1 MANWKEKGEVPDSD
15 DDDSLDT
22 QSIPRD
28 DEHPNEEQNNDIHN
42 TESIIEIS
50 NDEKEGGI
58 SKQGRLAISD
68 ATVPAVLDD
77 LYVTPPTFVPVHTSE
92 PKLYAKHVEGNDW
105 VPALSP
111 DSPKVF
117 KVPKVFWENEEEGV
131 AEEDEQRSMS
141 NSDNEE
147 PADDEVSKTYVQIT
161 SPTSSIVSLPPASQA
176 SLPPNSPINDRE
188 STVRQYGGHEKFLHD
203 NPVTED
209 IQVLRTTTY
218 AGRSLRQRNPIQ
230 LHPYIVEQ
238 EKYRQTLK
246 ARGIAPMRIEPSQ
259 DESNYRSRHTAS
271 PKPNSQEKYSQ
282 DDTETGDSQ
291 PMDFDWDLPSSPPQK
306 VHENNAASTSEAHKS
321 ATKDDDEEADEDEE
335 FPNIDQLLTT
345 RQPLP
350 HTIKPRTRM
359 KSYSTKSKQWSKV
372 RNDRKGDLFGEAALI
387 SAANVPASPP
397 VTSSPLP
404 TASRES
410 VCSRSQTKSRL
421 PRRLDESSRSL
432 SGQNKLNI
440 QTFADLPTPATSA
453 TKPIPF
459 LVDSDSEDE
468 LAREREISS
477 SNESI
482 QIRKVSKKIRGV
494 LPASHL
500 RLDYMQRKPQ
510 PSSRTRRESLSISPI
525 RAEARRGVALPRTS
539 RPAQSPSVSVAPGFD
554 FLSSDSEE
562 DEEENRASGFVFEDS
577 PSSPLDSLLSQS
589 RLGFAEEDD
598 RVDAMLPSHKRHST
612 SSKTRPRKKS
622 RIGSSILFRAIDKA
636 YARQP
641 KITEHLS
648 RPRQS
653 ESRIPSSKQPRTS
666 GSTPRRQNDSY
677 LSLPSKPA
685 PPQLSILDVVD
696 TPRNLRSLPR
706 FIKIAIRTARSKV
719 GLGKQSPSRKFIRL
733 ANREDTHD
741 AQSVLEDWR
750 GGRLLPKPTQ
760 SIYPA
765 SPRFSRYP
773 LKEIENNR
781 QTKLQPP
788 VPKLKSCPQTSNT
801 GSAGSRRKLIIS
813 RGKQQSMNAFI
824 TREQPNNQ
832 NRKFVAKAR
841 APRLA
846 RWREERPQ
854 HVSTAARFAQLESSE
869 NQHSPQQLASAFRS
883 TKKSLD
889 ALYRITRKRPVPQA
903 NLQLSRFLADEDM
916 VRRSVKQNDIG
927 QSAKPEVFVTAEG
940 SVSST
945 HNRSRRKNRLP
956 QRLDAGAA
964 IYRQPSDPLILDFL
978 VPRSGPDTEATEGY
992 KLLGLAKFG
1001 TYYPLNFDIFPLRP
1015 GVFFHESTFIGSGR
1029 LSEAIRRSGDPHLG
1043 CILPQ
1048 TSLML
1053 AGKTFCWGK
1062 WNEDVSS
1069 EMGLTFDW
1077 LVEQLI
1083 SERSPL
1089 SSPPP
1094 IDTVGAISFV
1104 LKYVHNHLSFG
1115 GFDDI
1120 KNFLYRMAEIL
1131 QDFSSRLAIAGDNS
1145 EYVEIR
1151 AWIDVMSFSMLL
1163 LLELIRIA
1171 RARAEEPVAYQLEDL
1186 MKKFAA
1192 HCVKALVSQ
1201 GLDRVR
1207 KLYDDLQYLSF
1218 RECGITNDEY
1228 VVQGWVIIMKVLEA
1242 ARIPRGSFW
1251 DVTNLQLDATHPK
1264 DISDAR
1270 IMEKLWYSIFS
1281 LLPLCEFDEFGVVIE
1296 GRRQDAAFDN
1306 WPLVQRMLKRV
1317 FALYHANQRQSPG
1330 FNDYCRAI
1338 VSRCH
1343 LLMVEWGWWNCSGLV
1358 GTLFD
1363 FFAAHKLAHLRNE
1376 EAYASPRFLQ
1386 DLNTEPH
1393 LLIEIED
1400 RCFHLFLKIVAL
1412 AIKHFQQVGEDKHI
1426 RNLVA
1431 RLMPNHNRQY
1441 PKEESIHQR
1450 DLASLRNHH
1459 DLLCTLYWAAPS
1471 QHRPSPNVIQELVLV
1486 DHSHKEACLIN
1497 LRAWEQLASF
1507 ILTQNTEKD
1516 AYQPLK
1522 QWYQDLFSKL
1532 IQQYLRIEGEIREQ
1546 AHALQGINEQTLHEK
1561 QLQDIIMANQGTMI
1575 TSIYTSVKAIAHLIE
1590 VAHHTWQWVGAY
1602 ETCRS
1607 CHIILIVYN
1616 LIFAQWT
1623 QSRLK
1628 LS

>member
-15 DDDSLDT
+15 DDDSLDI
-22 QSIPRD
+22 QSVPSD
-28 DEHPNEEQNNDIHN
+28 DEQPNEEQDNDIRN
-42 TESIIEIS
+42 AEGIIEIR
-50 NDEKEGGI
+50 NDEDEGW
-58 SKQGRLAISD
+58 KANQGGLAILD
-68 ATVPAVLDD
+68 ATVPTVLDE
-77 LYVTPPTFVPVHTSE
+77 LYETPTFVPVHTSE
-92 PKLYAKHVEGNDW
+92 PKLYAKHVDGNDK
-105 VPALSP
+105 VPASSP

-117 KVPKVFWENEEEGV
+117 KVPKVFWENEEEGA
-131 AEEDEQRSMS
+131 AEDDGKRSIS
-141 NSDNEE
+141 ESDNEE
-147 PADDEVSKTYVQIT
+147 PADDEISRTYVQIT
-161 SPTSSIVSLPPASQA
+161 SPTSSILSPPPASQA
-176 SLPPNSPINDRE
+176 SLPPNAPIDDGE
-188 STVRQYGGHEKFLHD
+188 STVREYGGREKFLHD
-203 NPVTED
+203 NLVTGD
-209 IQVLRTTTY
+209 IQVPKTTTY

-238 EKYRQTLK
+238 EKYRQTLR
-246 ARGIAPMRIEPSQ
+246 ARGIAPTRLEPSQ
-259 DESNYRSRHTAS
+259 DESHYRSRHTAS
-271 PKPNSQEKYSQ
+271 PELESQEKDSQ
-282 DDTETGDSQ
+282 DATETGDSQ
-291 PMDFDWDLPSSPPQK
+291 PTDFDWDLPSSPPQK
-306 VHENNAASTSEAHKS
+306 MRENNAAAATSEAHKS
-321 ATKDDDEEADEDEE
+321 ATRDDDEEEDEDEE

-350 HTIKPRTRM
+350 QTINPRNGM
-359 KSYSTKSKQWSKV
+359 KSYSTKSKQWCKV
-372 RNDRKGDLFGEAALI
+372 RNERKGDLFGEAALI

-397 VTSSPLP
+397 VTSSPFP

-410 VCSRSQTKSRL
+410 ATSRSQTKSRL
-421 PRRLDESSRSL
+421 LDESSRSL

-459 LVDSDSEDE
+459 LVDSSSEDE
-468 LAREREISS
+468 LTREQEISS
-477 SNESI
+477 SNETI

-510 PSSRTRRESLSISPI
+510 PLSRTRRESLSISPI
-525 RAEARRGVALPRTS
+525 RAEARRGVALPKTS
-539 RPAQSPSVSVAPGFD
+539 VSGQSPSVSVAPGFD
-554 FLSSDSEE
+554 FLSSGSEE
-562 DEEENRASGFVFEDS
+562 EEEDRAGGFVFEDS

-598 RVDAMLPSHKRHST
+598 KVDAMLPSRKRQSA

-622 RIGSSILFRAIDKA
+622 RIGSSILFRAIDKP

-641 KITEHLS
+641 KITEHLN

-653 ESRIPSSKQPRTS
+653 ESHLSSSKQQRTS
-666 GSTPRRQNDSY
+666 GSTPRRQNKSFFG
-677 LSLPSKPA
+677 LPSKPA

-696 TPRNLRSLPR
+696 TPRNLGSLPQ
-706 FIKIAIRTARSKV
+706 FIKIAVRTARSKV

-750 GGRLLPKPTQ
+750 GGRLLPKPSQ
-760 SIYPA
+760 SIYPT
-765 SPRFSRYP
+765 SPRFSGYP

-781 QTKLQPP
+781 QTKSQPP
-788 VPKLKSCPQTSNT
+788 VPKPKSCPQTSIT
-801 GSAGSRRKLIIS
+801 ESAGSRRKLIIS
-813 RGKQQSMNAFI
+813 RVSQQSMNAFV
-824 TREQPNNQ
+824 TREQSNTQ
-832 NRKFVAKAR
+832 NRKFAAQAR

-846 RWREERPQ
+846 RWREGRPR
-854 HVSTAARFAQLESSE
+854 HIPTAARFAQLESCE

-903 NLQLSRFLADEDM
+903 NLQLSRFLADEDV
-916 VRRSVKQNDIG
+916 VRRSVKQNDLG
-927 QSAKPEVFVTAEG
+927 QSAKPEVVVTAEG
-940 SVSST
+940 SVGSMHT
-945 HNRSRRKNRLP
+945 RSRRKNRLP
-956 QRLDAGAA
+956 RRLDAGAA

-978 VPRSGPDTEATEGY
+978 VPASGPGTGATAGY

-1001 TYYPLNFDIFPLRP
+1001 TYYPLNFDIVPLRP
-1015 GVFFHESTFIGSGR
+1015 GIFFHKSTFIGSGH
-1029 LSEAIRRSGDPHLG
+1029 LSESIRRSGDTHPG
-1043 CILPQ
+1043 RILQQ

-1077 LVEQLI
+1077 LVDQLI

-1115 GFDDI
+1115 GSDDI
-1120 KNFLYRMAEIL
+1120 KNFLYRVAEIL
-1131 QDFSSRLAIAGDNS
+1131 QDFSSRLATVGDIS
-1145 EYVEIR
+1145 KYLEIK
-1151 AWIDVMSFSMLL
+1151 AWIEVMSISMLL
-1163 LLELIRIA
+1163 LLELARIA
-1171 RARAEEPVAYQLEDL
+1171 RAQAEEPVAHQLEEL

-1192 HCVKALVSQ
+1192 HCVKALLSQ

-1207 KLYDDLQYLSF
+1207 KLYDNLQYLSF

-1228 VVQGWVIIMKVLEA
+1228 VVQGWVITMKVLDA
-1242 ARIPRGSFW
+1242 ARIPGVSFW
-1251 DVTNLQLDATHPK
+1251 DVTNQQLDDTHLG

-1296 GRRQDAAFDN
+1296 GRRQEAAFDN
-1306 WPLVQRMLKRV
+1306 WSMVQRMLKSV

-1343 LLMVEWGWWNCSGLV
+1343 HLMVEWGWWNCSGLV

-1386 DLNTEPH
+1386 DLNAEPH
-1393 LLIEIED
+1393 LLLEIED

-1412 AIKHFQQVGEDKHI
+1412 AVKHFQQVGEDKNI

-1471 QHRPSPNVIQELVLV
+1471 QHRPSPTVIQELVLV

-1507 ILTQNTEKD
+1507 ILTHNTEKD
-1516 AYQPLK
+1516 AYKPLK

-1532 IQQYLRIEGEIREQ
+1532 IQQYLRIEGEIRDQ
-1546 AHALQGINEQTLHEK
+1546 AHALQGINEQIMHEK
-1561 QLQDIIMANQGTMI
+1561 ELQDIIMANQGTMM

-1602 ETCRS
+1602 ETRKS
-1607 CHIILIVYN
+1607 RHIYLIACN
-1616 LIFAQWT
+1616 LIFVQ
-1623 QSRLK
+1623 
-1628 LS
+1628 